1 MEIIGKNEKIKK
13 NPFKG
18 IDQII
23 VVINK
28 TLFYQ
33 MKSCLFK
40 YIYFLVKMYFSNEK
54 REKMI

>member
-1 MEIIGKNEKIKK
+1 MKKLKKIPL
-13 NPFKG
+13 NLCFKG
-18 IDQII
+18 IYQII